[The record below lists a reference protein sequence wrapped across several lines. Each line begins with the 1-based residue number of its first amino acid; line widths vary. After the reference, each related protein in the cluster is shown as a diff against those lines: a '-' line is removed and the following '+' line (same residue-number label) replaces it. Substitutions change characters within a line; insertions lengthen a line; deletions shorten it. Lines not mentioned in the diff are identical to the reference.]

1 MPIPRLSAVVAVS
14 ALACAA
20 CASAPPAGSRVLPG
34 GASAVDSG
42 GAERAGPLAA
52 FVGKPLV
59 IVPAQRTRA
68 AAGGPAWAPTGDGAR
83 AWLASLDDEI
93 AAALADRGVTRGWVL
108 PAQVERTARRNP
120 TFASDPHTLAVE
132 PILPAAKAIDFELPD
147 PLRSQ
152 LRAITALTEGARYV
166 FVPVEA
172 RFERAAPSGPADSGR
187 AVLRLAIVDTRLARL
202 AWVGELAGDAAS
214 SLSPAIAASLAD
226 RVANLAA
233 PPPR

>member
-1 MPIPRLSAVVAVS
+1 MPIPRLFAAVALS

-20 CASAPPAGSRVLPG
+20 CASAPRAASGVESS
-34 GASAVDSG
+34 GAAAVDSG
-42 GAERAGPLAA
+42 GAEHAGPLAA
-52 FVGKPLV
+52 FVDKPLV
-59 IVPAQRTRA
+59 IVPAQRARVSV
-68 AAGGPAWAPTGDGAR
+68 GGPAWAPTGDGAR
-83 AWLASLDDEI
+83 TWLASLDDEI

-120 TFASDPHTLAVE
+120 TFASDPHALAVE
-132 PILPAAKAIDFELPD
+132 PILPTAKAFDFELPD

-166 FVPVEA
+166 LVPVEA
-172 RFERAAPSGPADSGR
+172 RFERATPSGPADSGR

-202 AWVGELAGDAAS
+202 AWVGEVAGDAAS